1 MRITKITHEKV
12 PAEVL
17 DTIVDDGY
25 LQGSGRT
32 MADCDIDFQADRRQE
47 IKEYLERR
55 YDTGGRQRVFSA
67 GTFSTMRLKA
77 CLKDVCRVH
86 KIPVSLANYI
96 SAIIGS
102 SDATWTDLFRLAART
117 PKLRRFVNDYP
128 QAIEDM
134 RPLLGQPRSASVHA
148 SAILIT
154 PENRDG
160 EAAECFDF
168 TPVKRVDGMLVS
180 ELDGYSLDEVGLL
193 KNDCL
198 GILELTK
205 IQSVLNEAN
214 CRYGAGVSFEGIVL
228 SGLDDKKTYHLLCEG
243 YTANVFQL
251 SSAGMTRYLQDMQ
264 PAAIGDLIAANALY
278 RPATLDSGAAEN
290 YLRCRL
296 GEVAPVYLWGTYD
309 ALKVTYGK
317 LIYQEQ
323 VSRLVRDV
331 GGFSLAEGVRLVKL
345 ISKKKVDAIHAMRE
359 KFMAGAAEK
368 GCPKDDAL
376 RIWDLIEN
384 AGNYL
389 FNLSHATAYAITAYA
404 GAWLKANYPTAFYTV
419 ALQYADDREIIALM
433 SEMERCSAA
442 RIVPPDINRSQ
453 VQFYTDY
460 GTDSI
465 YWSLGRIKMVGIR
478 TAEHI
483 VRERER
489 GGEFTGI
496 EDFVRRIFRHRL
508 RKYRTWE
515 DDLPPAEMERV
526 PVNARH
532 MRHLILAGCFDR
544 AEGIDSVADRY
555 GILQRAAA
563 ELGFALDGQDYP
575 ADEIAKHH
583 FWSRLQIAV
592 AGIGSVDYRRIFE
605 ESQVRPK
612 IKGRA
617 SYMSLHDAL
626 VMENEGKKVAICAT
640 VTDVEELSYRDKT
653 TGDRVAFCKMILQ
666 QNTDTIEAVCWNDF
680 FSTRRAE
687 IMGLKDRIV
696 VLTGII
702 RYSDFSGTNTLHTT
716 KTTILS
722 QE

>member
-1 MRITKITHEKV
+1 MRITKITHETA
-12 PAEVL
+12 PTEAL
-17 DTIVDDGY
+17 DTIADDGY
-25 LQGSGRT
+25 LQGSGKA
-32 MADCDIDFQADRRQE
+32 MSDVDIDYQADRRQE
-47 IKEYLERR
+47 VKEYLERR

-102 SDATWTDLFRLAART
+102 SDATWTDFFRLAART

-154 PENRDG
+154 PESRDG

-205 IQSVLNEAN
+205 IQSVLNEVN
-214 CRYGAGVSFEGIVL
+214 RRYGAGVSFEGIVL
-228 SGLDDKKTYHLLCEG
+228 SGLDDEKTYRILSDG
-243 YTANVFQL
+243 YTANVFQM
-251 SSAGMTRYLQDMQ
+251 SAAGITKYLQDMQ
-264 PAAIGDLIAANALY
+264 PTCIHDLIAATALY
-278 RPATLDSGAAEN
+278 RPATLESGSAES
-290 YLRCRL
+290 YLRCKL
-296 GEVAPVYLWGTYD
+296 GEVAPVYLWGTYE
-309 ALKVTYGK
+309 ALRTTYGV
-317 LIYQEQ
+317 LSFQEQ
-323 VSRLVRDV
+323 ISQIAREV

-345 ISKKKVDAIHAMRE
+345 ISKKRVDAIHAMRE

-368 GCPKDDAL
+368 GCPEEDAGE
-376 RIWDLIEN
+376 IWRLIEN
-384 AGNYL
+384 SGSYL
-389 FNLSHATAYAITAYA
+389 LNCAHATAYAITAYV

-419 ALQYADDREIIALM
+419 ALQYADDREIVTLM

-453 VQFYTDY
+453 VQFHTDY
-460 GTDSI
+460 RTDSI
-465 YWSLGRIKMVGIR
+465 YWSLGRIKMVGIK

-489 GGEFTGI
+489 FGEFTGVG
-496 EDFVRRIFRHRL
+496 DFVRRIFRHRL
-508 RKYRTWE
+508 KKYRTWE
-515 DDLPPAEMERV
+515 DDTSPADSGPV

-532 MRHLILAGCFDR
+532 VKHLILAGCFDK
-544 AEGIDSVADRY
+544 AEGIDSPADRY

-563 ELGFALDGQDYP
+563 ELGFTLDERDYP

-592 AGIGSVDYRRIFE
+592 AGIGSVDYLRIFE
-605 ESQVRPK
+605 ESRVRPK
-612 IKGRA
+612 VKGRA

-626 VMENEGKKVAICAT
+626 VMENEGKKVAVCAT
-640 VTDVEELSYRDKT
+640 VTDVEELSYKDRT
-653 TGDRVAFCKMILQ
+653 TGDRVAFCKLTLQ
-666 QNTDTIEAVCWNDF
+666 QNTDTIETVCWNDF

-702 RYSDFSGTNTLHTT
+702 KYSDFSGANTLHTT
-716 KTTILS
+716 KTSIVS

>member
-1 MRITKITHEKV
+1 
-12 PAEVL
+12 
-17 DTIVDDGY
+17 
-25 LQGSGRT
+25 
-32 MADCDIDFQADRRQE
+32 
-47 IKEYLERR
+47 
-55 YDTGGRQRVFSA
+55 
-67 GTFSTMRLKA
+67 
-77 CLKDVCRVH
+77 
-86 KIPVSLANYI
+86 
-96 SAIIGS
+96 
-102 SDATWTDLFRLAART
+102 
-117 PKLRRFVNDYP
+117 
-128 QAIEDM
+128 
-134 RPLLGQPRSASVHA
+134 
-148 SAILIT
+148 
-154 PENRDG
+154 
-160 EAAECFDF
+160 
-168 TPVKRVDGMLVS
+168 
-180 ELDGYSLDEVGLL
+180 
-193 KNDCL
+193 
-198 GILELTK
+198 
-205 IQSVLNEAN
+205 
-214 CRYGAGVSFEGIVL
+214 
-228 SGLDDKKTYHLLCEG
+228 
-243 YTANVFQL
+243 
-251 SSAGMTRYLQDMQ
+251 
-264 PAAIGDLIAANALY
+264 
-278 RPATLDSGAAEN
+278 
-290 YLRCRL
+290 
-296 GEVAPVYLWGTYD
+296 VAPVYLWGTYD
-309 ALKVTYGK
+309 ALKDTYGQ

-376 RIWDLIEN
+376 RIWDLIES

-465 YWSLGRIKMVGIR
+465 YWSLGRIKMIGVK

-508 RKYRTWE
+508 KKYRTWE

-563 ELGFALDGQDYP
+563 ELGFALDEQDYP